1 MKKSRD
7 SSNEL
12 VEKLYREHGQL
23 VMGIARKIL
32 RDEHLADDA
41 CQLTFISIAQNLY
54 KLPENPGE
62 IRTYISKITRN
73 VALDIYIIGS
83 IQKYGREKSL

>member
-1 MKKSRD
+1 MKKTRD

-32 RDEHLADDA
+32 RDEVPI
-41 CQLTFISIAQNLY
+41 LTKEMS
-54 KLPENPGE
+54 
-62 IRTYISKITRN
+62 
-73 VALDIYIIGS
+73 
-83 IQKYGREKSL
+83 